1 MAPVD
6 AVPVTALV
14 NSRRLNATQKARR
27 TEVNQARHREAK
39 AVQHAERRAALTVAD
54 VPPRP
59 FREWTD
65 DEKAAV
71 WDAVLENVS
80 QGHSYRSACEAHG
93 LDARSYWRDWV
104 SRGRESD
111 LDEARVAQ
119 ADVHVDRSAARIH
132 DLMALDPKALSMPQ
146 VARTKLAVDHDKW
159 MAAVTAPKRYGPKVQ
174 VEKTVRKLVVEL
186 RDESGE
192 SFRVGGEG

>member
-1 MAPVD
+1 M
-6 AVPVTALV
+6 PVTALV

-27 TEVNQARHREAK
+27 TAANQALHRDAK
-39 AVQHAERRAALTVAD
+39 AAQHAARRAAV
-54 VPPRP
+54 VVVKEVVQRP

-65 DEKAAV
+65 DEKDAV
-71 WDAVLENVS
+71 WAVVLENVRAGQS
-80 QGHSYRSACEAHG
+80 FRAACEAHG
-93 LDARSYWRDWV
+93 LNAGSYWRDWV

-111 LDEARVAQ
+111 LEEARTLQ
-119 ADVHVDRSAARIH
+119 ADVHVDRSAARIR
-132 DLMALDPKALSMPQ
+132 DLMALSGEELSMPE